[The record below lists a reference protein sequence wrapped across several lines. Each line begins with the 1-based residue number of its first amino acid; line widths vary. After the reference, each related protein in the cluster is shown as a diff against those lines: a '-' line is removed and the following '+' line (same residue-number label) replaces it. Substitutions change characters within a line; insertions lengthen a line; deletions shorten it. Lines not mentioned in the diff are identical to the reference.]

1 MVGRINAL
9 GLRPASL
16 RSHKIHRFLD
26 MFNITVKTIKI
37 GDHTITLEH
46 GRMARQAGGSVL
58 VSCGDTQ
65 VLVCATG
72 AKAPSPTAS
81 FFPLAVDYIEKLYS
95 AGRIPGGYIKRESK
109 PSEREVLISRL
120 IDRPIRPLFPETF
133 LTEVQVVA
141 TVMSVDPKIS
151 PAPLAILGASAA
163 LHISDIPFNGPVAG
177 VRIGHKDGQ
186 FLINPSETEE
196 IGSDLDIVVAGTS
209 EGILMVESGANFVS
223 EALILEAIEVA
234 HRHIKTMC
242 KAQEELRATVGKPK
256 RDVPEAPSNDAIQK
270 VLDKKYAGALREAY
284 SIAKKTDRKNAV
296 DEIRLSAKAELVPAS
311 DDGSLGKA
319 FEYLFEMACYNT
331 LRSTIIRDNRR
342 VDGRK
347 STDIRGIDCQVQV
360 LKRPHGSALFT
371 RGETQSLGVVTLG
384 TSDDAQR
391 SESVYSP
398 LEEKHFMLHYNMPGY
413 SVGEP
418 KRLGA
423 PGRREVGHGN
433 LAERAL
439 RASVPN
445 RLRFPYS
452 IRMVSEITESNG
464 SSSMASVCSGTLAM
478 LDAGVPLLEPVAGI
492 AMGLIKEG
500 NDVAI
505 LSDILGDEDALGDM
519 DFKVAGGKS
528 GITALQMDMKIAG
541 VSIEVL
547 KRALEQAREGRLHIL
562 SKMTA
567 VLGQAK
573 DLSNRAPR
581 IEQIKIKSD
590 RIRDLIGPGGRNIKK
605 IVADTGCKVDIN
617 DEGVVNLASNNGES
631 AALAKRMIHFLT
643 SDPEINEVYLGIV
656 KKVSDFGAFVE
667 IKPGVEG
674 LVHISQLAAQR
685 VNKVEDVV
693 KEGDEVMVKVIEI
706 DRTGR
711 IKLSR
716 KDAVGKEP
724 IDIMKMWS
732 N

>member
-9 GLRPASL
+9 
-16 RSHKIHRFLD
+16 RSVTRLVARTISFIGFH
-26 MFNITVKTIKI
+26 MFNIVEKTIRV
-37 GDHTITLEH
+37 GDHEITIEH

-58 VSCGDTQ
+58 ITCGDTQ

-95 AGRIPGGYIKRESK
+95 AGRIPGGYVKRETR

-133 LTEVQVVA
+133 LTEVQIVA

-163 LHISDIPFNGPVAG
+163 LHISDLPFNGPIAG
-177 VRIGHKDGQ
+177 VRIGHRDGK
-186 FLINPSETEE
+186 FLINPSEIEE
-196 IGSDLDIVVAGTS
+196 LGSDLDIVVAGTAD
-209 EGILMVESGANFVS
+209 GILMVESGANFVS
-223 EALILEAIEVA
+223 EALILEAIELA
-234 HRHIKTMC
+234 HKHIKIMC
-242 KAQEELRATVGKPK
+242 KVQEELRSAVGKPK
-256 RDVPEAPSNDAIQK
+256 REVPKAPSNASLQK
-270 VLDKKYAGALREAY
+270 ALDKKYAGALREAY
-284 SIAKKTDRKNAV
+284 SIAKKSDRKNAV
-296 DEIRLSAKAELVPAS
+296 DEIRLSAKSELIPANDNGSIAS
-311 DDGSLGKA
+311 DFA
-319 FEYLFEMACYNT
+319 HLFEMACYKT
-331 LRSTIIRDNRR
+331 LRTNIIRDNRR

-347 STDIRGIDCQVQV
+347 STDIRAIDCQVQV

-398 LEEKHFMLHYNMPGY
+398 LEEKHFMLHYNFPGY

-423 PGRREVGHGN
+423 PARREVGHGH

-439 RASVPN
+439 RASVPS

-492 AMGLIKEG
+492 AMGLIQED

-541 VSIEVL
+541 VSIDVL
-547 KRALEQAREGRLHIL
+547 RRALEQAREGRLHIL
-562 SKMTA
+562 SKMTS
-567 VLGQAK
+567 VLGKAK
-573 DLSNRAPR
+573 DLSSRAPR
-581 IEQIKIKSD
+581 IEQIKIKSE

-605 IVADTGCKVDIN
+605 IVADTGCKVDIG
-617 DEGVVNLASNNGES
+617 DDGVVNLASNNGE
-631 AALAKRMIHFLT
+631 AAARAKRMIHFLT

-724 IDIMKMWS
+724 IDIMKTWS

>member
-1 MVGRINAL
+1 
-9 GLRPASL
+9 
-16 RSHKIHRFLD
+16 
-26 MFNITVKTIKI
+26 MFNIVEKTIRV
-37 GDHTITLEH
+37 GDHEITIEH

-58 VSCGDTQ
+58 VTCGDTQ

-109 PSEREVLISRL
+109 PTEREVLISRL

-141 TVMSVDPKIS
+141 TVLSVDPKIS
-151 PAPLAILGASAA
+151 PAPLAILGASTA

-177 VRIGHKDGQ
+177 VRIGHKDGK

-196 IGSDLDIVVAGTS
+196 VGSDLDIVVAGTS

-234 HRHIKTMC
+234 HKHIKSMC
-242 KAQEELRATVGKPK
+242 KVQNELREAVGKTK
-256 RDVPEAPSNDAIQK
+256 RDVPEAPSNDSMQK
-270 VLDKKYAGALREAY
+270 VLDKKFAGALREAY
-284 SIAKKTDRKNAV
+284 SIAKKSDRKNAV
-296 DEIRLSAKAELVPAS
+296 DEIRLTAKAELVPAN
-311 DDGSLGKA
+311 DDGSLSA
-319 FEYLFEMACYNT
+319 TFEHLFEMACYKT
-331 LRSTIIRDNRR
+331 LRTNIIRDNRR

-439 RASVPN
+439 RASVPS
-445 RLRFPYS
+445 RVRFPYS

-541 VSIEVL
+541 VSIDVL
-547 KRALEQAREGRLHIL
+547 RKALEQAREGRLHIL
-562 SKMTA
+562 GKMTS
-567 VLGQAK
+567 VLGKAK
-573 DLSNRAPR
+573 DLSSRAPR
-581 IEQIKIKSD
+581 IEQIKIKSE

-605 IVADTGCKVDIN
+605 IVADTGCKVDIG
-617 DEGVVNLASNNGES
+617 DDGVVNLASSNGE
-631 AALAKRMIHFLT
+631 AAAKAKRMIHFLT

-724 IDIMKMWS
+724 IDIMKTWS

>member
-1 MVGRINAL
+1 
-9 GLRPASL
+9 
-16 RSHKIHRFLD
+16 
-26 MFNITVKTIKI
+26 MFNIIEKTIRV
-37 GDHTITLEH
+37 GDHEITIEH

-58 VSCGDTQ
+58 VTCGDTQ

-95 AGRIPGGYIKRESK
+95 AGRIPGGYVKREAK
-109 PSEREVLISRL
+109 PTEREVLISRL

-141 TVMSVDPKIS
+141 TVVSVDPKIS
-151 PAPLAILGASAA
+151 PAPLAILGASTA

-186 FLINPSETEE
+186 FLINPSEAEE
-196 IGSDLDIVVAGTS
+196 VGSDLDIVVAGTA

-234 HRHIKTMC
+234 HKHIKTMC
-242 KAQEELRATVGKPK
+242 KVQEELRSVVGKEK
-256 RDVPEAPSNDAIQK
+256 RNVPEAPANDSIQK

-284 SIAKKTDRKNAV
+284 SIAKKADRKNAV
-296 DEIRLSAKAELVPAS
+296 DEIRLSAKAELVPAN
-311 DDGSLGKA
+311 DDGTLATA
-319 FEYLFEMACYNT
+319 FEYLFEMACYKT
-331 LRSTIIRDNRR
+331 LRTNIIRDNRR

-347 STDIRGIDCQVQV
+347 STDIRAIDCQVQV

-418 KRLGA
+418 KRLGS

-439 RASVPN
+439 RPSVPS
-445 RLRFPYS
+445 RLRFPYA

-500 NDVAI
+500 NEVAV

-547 KRALEQAREGRLHIL
+547 RKALEQAREGRLHIL
-562 SKMTA
+562 SRMTT
-567 VLGQAK
+567 VLGKAK

-581 IEQIKIKSD
+581 IEQIKIKPE

-605 IVADTGCKVDIN
+605 IVAESGCKVDIN
-617 DEGVVNLASNNGES
+617 DEGVVNLASSNGEA

-643 SDPEINEVYLGIV
+643 SDPEINEIYLGIV

-693 KEGDEVMVKVIEI
+693 KEGEEVMVKVIEI

-724 IDIMKMWS
+724 IDIMKTWS

>member
-1 MVGRINAL
+1 
-9 GLRPASL
+9 
-16 RSHKIHRFLD
+16 
-26 MFNITVKTIKI
+26 MFNIVEKTIRV
-37 GDHTITLEH
+37 GDHEITIEH

-58 VSCGDTQ
+58 VTCGDTQ

-109 PSEREVLISRL
+109 PTEREVLISRL

-141 TVMSVDPKIS
+141 TVVSVDPKIS
-151 PAPLAILGASAA
+151 PAPLAILGASTA

-177 VRIGHKDGQ
+177 VRIGHKDGK

-196 IGSDLDIVVAGTS
+196 VGSDLDIVVAGTS

-234 HRHIKTMC
+234 HKHIKTMC
-242 KAQEELRATVGKPK
+242 KVQNELREAVGKTK
-256 RDVPEAPSNDAIQK
+256 RDVPEAPSNDSMQK
-270 VLDKKYAGALREAY
+270 VLDKKFAGALREAY
-284 SIAKKTDRKNAV
+284 SIAKKSDRKNAV
-296 DEIRLSAKAELVPAS
+296 DEIRLTAKAELVPAN
-311 DDGSLGKA
+311 DDGSLSA
-319 FEYLFEMACYNT
+319 TFEHLFEMACYKT
-331 LRSTIIRDNRR
+331 LRTNIIRDNRR

-439 RASVPN
+439 RASVPS
-445 RLRFPYS
+445 RVRFPYS

-464 SSSMASVCSGTLAM
+464 SSSMASVCAGTLAM

-547 KRALEQAREGRLHIL
+547 RKALEQARDGRMHIL
-562 SKMTA
+562 GKMTS
-567 VLGQAK
+567 VLGKAK
-573 DLSNRAPR
+573 DLSSRAPR
-581 IEQIKIKSD
+581 IEQIKIKSE

-605 IVADTGCKVDIN
+605 IVADTGCKVDIG
-617 DEGVVNLASNNGES
+617 DDGVVNLASSNGE
-631 AALAKRMIHFLT
+631 AAAMAKRMIHFLT

-724 IDIMKMWS
+724 IDIMKTWS

>member
-1 MVGRINAL
+1 MF
-9 GLRPASL
+9 
-16 RSHKIHRFLD
+16 KI
-26 MFNITVKTIKI
+26 VEKTIRV
-37 GDHTITLEH
+37 GDHEITIEH

-58 VSCGDTQ
+58 ITCGDTQ

-109 PSEREVLISRL
+109 PTEREVLISRL

-141 TVMSVDPKIS
+141 TVLSVDPKIS
-151 PAPLAILGASAA
+151 PAPLAILGASTA
-163 LHISDIPFNGPVAG
+163 LHISDIPFGGPVAG

-196 IGSDLDIVVAGTS
+196 VGSDLDIVVAGTA

-234 HRHIKTMC
+234 HKHIKTMC
-242 KAQEELRATVGKPK
+242 KVQEELRAAVGKEK
-256 RDVPEAPSNDAIQK
+256 RSVPEAPSNDNIQK
-270 VLDKKYAGALREAY
+270 VLDKKYAGSLREAY
-284 SIAKKTDRKNAV
+284 SIAKKADRKNAV
-296 DEIRLSAKAELVPAS
+296 DEIRLAAKAELVPS
-311 DDGSLGKA
+311 NDDGTLATA
-319 FEYLFEMACYNT
+319 FEHLFEMACYKT
-331 LRSTIIRDNRR
+331 LRTNIIRDNRR

-347 STDIRGIDCQVQV
+347 STDIRSIDCQVQV

-541 VSIEVL
+541 VSIDVL
-547 KRALEQAREGRLHIL
+547 RRALEQAREGRLHIL

-567 VLGQAK
+567 VLGKAK

-581 IEQIKIKSD
+581 IEQIKIKSE

-605 IVADTGCKVDIN
+605 IVADTGCKVDIG
-617 DEGVVNLASNNGES
+617 DDGVVNLASNNGE
-631 AALAKRMIHFLT
+631 AAAKAKRMIHFLT

-724 IDIMKMWS
+724 IDIMKTWS

>member
-9 GLRPASL
+9 
-16 RSHKIHRFLD
+16 RSVTRLVARTISSIGFH
-26 MFNITVKTIKI
+26 MFNIVEKTIRV
-37 GDHTITLEH
+37 GDHEITIEH

-58 VSCGDTQ
+58 VTCGDTQ
-65 VLVCATG
+65 VLVCATA

-95 AGRIPGGYIKRESK
+95 AGRIPGGYVKRETR

-163 LHISDIPFNGPVAG
+163 LHISDIPFNGPIAG
-177 VRIGHKDGQ
+177 VRIGHRDGK

-196 IGSDLDIVVAGTS
+196 VGSDLDIVVAGTA

-223 EALILEAIEVA
+223 EALILEAIELA
-234 HRHIKTMC
+234 HKHIKTMC
-242 KAQEELRATVGKPK
+242 KVQEELRSAVGKPK
-256 RDVPEAPSNDAIQK
+256 RDVPEAPSNDSIQK

-284 SIAKKTDRKNAV
+284 SIAKKSDRKNAV
-296 DEIRLSAKAELVPAS
+296 DEIRMTAKSELVPAS
-311 DDGSLGKA
+311 DNGSIAAA
-319 FEYLFEMACYNT
+319 FAHLFEMACYKT
-331 LRSTIIRDNRR
+331 LRTNIIRDNRR

-347 STDIRGIDCQVQV
+347 STDIRAIDCQVQV

-398 LEEKHFMLHYNMPGY
+398 LEEKHFMLHYNFPGY

-423 PGRREVGHGN
+423 PARREVGHGN

-439 RASVPN
+439 RASVPS
-445 RLRFPYS
+445 RVRFPYS

-492 AMGLIKEG
+492 AMGLIKED

-541 VSIEVL
+541 VSIDVL
-547 KRALEQAREGRLHIL
+547 RRALEQAREGRLHIL
-562 SKMTA
+562 SKMTS
-567 VLGQAK
+567 VLGKAK

-605 IVADTGCKVDIN
+605 IVADTGCKVDIG
-617 DEGVVNLASNNGES
+617 DDGVVNLASNNGE
-631 AALAKRMIHFLT
+631 AAAQAKRMIHFLT

-724 IDIMKMWS
+724 IDIMKTWS